1 MRLLSY
7 LFSLLFLHVS
17 SAQNADFQ
25 SIILNKGL
33 TENAN
38 ALVRLDETDIRLLS
52 SDRMTVKSRTL
63 TTVFRNAGKDA
74 IKNYVY
80 YDSEIKLEEFEAII
94 YDALGN
100 QIDKIRK
107 KDFKDVSA
115 VSSISL
121 YEDSR
126 IKYFE
131 YIPLS
136 YPYTIDFSYSYQTSN
151 TAFIPKWTPVDDYL
165 VGVEKSAY
173 RFEYPEGTNVR
184 KLEKNFDGYAI
195 SNKSSG
201 NVLIYEAIDIPV
213 LKKEMIS
220 PSFNETQPQLLLAL
234 DEFHLEGIDGE
245 ASDWKS
251 FGKWRYD
258 RMLANKDVLSPATV
272 AKIEGLLQGIT
283 DPVKKAKIVYKYV
296 QDNTRYISVQLGI
309 GGWMPI
315 AAEEVDRVKYGDCKG
330 LTNYTRAL
338 LKSQGIESYYTVVW
352 AGDEKRN
359 IEKDF
364 ASMQGN
370 HIILNIPNDGDD
382 IWLECTSQ
390 KIPFGFLGDFTDD
403 RDVLVITPEGGT
415 IKHTPAYLDSDNKK
429 VTQADIIITGQ
440 GSLSADVDISTQ
452 GMQYDKRSSL
462 TMLTDEERDKYYKQY
477 WSNINGLKINEIKLE
492 NDKDAIAYAENV
504 GLEAQSYASW
514 VADDMLIQL
523 NPFDANTFVPD
534 RYRKRKQDF
543 EVSRGYLDENTYKIT
558 LPESYEVDVL
568 PEPKIIDTKFGTY
581 SMQVEKQGSNGL
593 RYTRKL
599 LIRRGRYSK
608 EEYNAY
614 RDFRRSISKAD
625 NLKIILSKK
634 II

>member
-7 LFSLLFLHVS
+7 LFFLLFLHVS

-52 SDRMTVKSRTL
+52 SDRMTVKSRTV
-63 TTVFRNAGKDA
+63 TTVFRNAGKEA

-94 YDALGN
+94 YDASGN

-258 RMLANKDVLSPATV
+258 RMLANKDVLSSATV

-370 HIILNIPNDGDD
+370 HIILNLPNDGDD

-415 IKHTPAYLDSDNKK
+415 IKHTSAYLDSDNKK
-429 VTQADIIITGQ
+429 VTQADIIISGQ
-440 GSLSADVDISTQ
+440 GGLSADVNISTQ

-477 WSNINGLKINEIKLE
+477 WSNINGLKINKIKLE

-504 GLEAQSYASW
+504 RLEAQSYASW

-558 LPESYEVDVL
+558 LPESYKVDVL

-593 RYTRKL
+593 QYTRKL

-614 RDFRRSISKAD
+614 RDFRRTISKTD